1 MLVLRFTKTH
11 TLNRIINYSTL
22 KIFRVFNFRRNAIS
36 TKINYGENFRI
47 YGNTSGS
54 QLPVAALSTVLIGVT
69 TPCCPGPSLVSCSD
83 HTPLWQRNG
92 LVNEVGLLPE

>member
-36 TKINYGENFRI
+36 TKINYGENFPI
-47 YGNTSGS
+47 YG
-54 QLPVAALSTVLIGVT
+54 
-69 TPCCPGPSLVSCSD
+69 TPECWLLEYPHLV
-83 HTPLWQRNG
+83 Q
-92 LVNEVGLLPE
+92 

>member
-47 YGNTSGS
+47 YGMYYELETADRHERQWDQDS
-54 QLPVAALSTVLIGVT
+54 LPT
-69 TPCCPGPSLVSCSD
+69 TNLKLQTERRMSYV
-83 HTPLWQRNG
+83 
-92 LVNEVGLLPE
+92 